1 MAYTDIIV
9 ERKEPAVWITMNKP
23 QRKNA
28 MGLQTLLDL
37 WAVMEEI
44 ERDVKVVAVV
54 IKGAGDAF
62 CSGMDLK
69 DAQTRPD
76 PQDTLAFKRLAD
88 RVFDRIENLNKVTI
102 AMIHGIAMAGGL
114 ELAMLCDFM
123 IVDEAARI
131 GDGHI
136 RTGLVPNGGA
146 SQRLPRQIGLRKAK
160 ELLYTGEFISGTEA
174 ERIGLANRAVPAD
187 KLQETVESFIA
198 KLADKPPLSLAAMK
212 VIVNRGLEA
221 SLDSGLQFEAQ
232 VVRGLSSTEDT
243 KEALAAFAQKRKPVY
258 KGR

>member
-1 MAYTDIIV
+1 MAFTDIIV
-9 ERKEPAVWITMNKP
+9 EKKEPAVWITMNKP

-28 MGLQTLLDL
+28 MGLQTMLDL
-37 WAVMEEI
+37 WAVMDDI
-44 ERDVKVVAVV
+44 ERDVSVVAVV
-54 IKGAGDAF
+54 FKGAGDSF
-62 CSGMDLK
+62 CAGMDLK
-69 DAQTRPD
+69 DAQTRTD

-136 RTGLVPNGGA
+136 RTGIIPNGGGT
-146 SQRLPRQIGLRKAK
+146 QRLPRLIGIRKAK

-174 ERIGLANRAVPAD
+174 ERIGLANKAVPAD
-187 KLQETVESFIA
+187 KLIETVESYIS
-198 KLADKPPLSLAAMK
+198 KIADKPPLSLAAMK
-212 VIVNRGLEA
+212 VIVNNGLEA
-221 SLDSGLQFEAQ
+221 SLHTGLQFEAQ
-232 VVRGLSSTEDT
+232 TVRGVSYSEDT